1 MTGSWRRRWP
11 LLRAWTA
18 RAAATAG
25 LVGGAWLLAAGPAD
39 AAPQPDVVP
48 AVRVE
53 VAEPAISPPAA
64 RRAIARPD
72 PVEITAPSVPEP
84 VHEDVP
90 TDAVQLGVADLAA
103 DITSGVRA
111 ELEPVADPA
120 EHDRVEPD
128 VAHLLPD
135 PGSTGSVATTAAP
148 PADVAAPRAQAPERV
163 EPAPSALTEAPDA
176 AQHLSAPAPEPQH
189 QAAPTPAPVER
200 GGTAPHQ
207 GPPVAPPAVV
217 TASAAPS
224 GSGHGLRWMH
234 AVLPTRAHLPGPVR
248 AVGGHVET
256 VTSRGIA
263 LIEPSTSPD

>member
-25 LVGGAWLLAAGPAD
+25 LVGGAWLLAAGPAE

-53 VAEPAISPPAA
+53 VAKPTISSPAA
-64 RRAIARPD
+64 VRPAIARPD
-72 PVEITAPSVPEP
+72 PVEITAPNAPEP

-111 ELEPVADPA
+111 ELEPVVEPA
-120 EHDRVEPD
+120 EPDRAEPD
-128 VAHLLPD
+128 LVQLLPD
-135 PGSTGSVATTAAP
+135 RGGTGAVATTAP
-148 PADVAAPRAQAPERV
+148 PPDVATPRAQVPERV
-163 EPAPSALTEAPDA
+163 EPAPPVRTEAPDT

-189 QAAPTPAPVER
+189 QAAPTPAPVEH

-207 GPPVAPPAVV
+207 GPPVGPPAVV

-234 AVLPTRAHLPGPVR
+234 AVLPARPHLPGPVR

-256 VTSRGIA
+256 VISRGIA